1 MDFAVLLGVPLYILG
16 GMVGSAFYL
25 PLRGVRHWAWESY
38 WMIYALVAM
47 IVFPWTIAACTTPAL
62 LSILLATPASVL
74 LGCYLFGVMWGIG
87 GLTFGIAIR
96 YLGVGL
102 GTALACGIIAA
113 VGTLVPPI
121 YSGQFGSLLS
131 AASGIAM
138 LCGVAVAIGGIFA
151 TGMAGM
157 AKERELSEEQKKAAV
172 AEFNFLKGLL
182 VAIFCGVTSAGMFL
196 GIRAGDVMEGIAVQ
210 SHAVAAASPWL
221 GLPKMV
227 VILAGGFTVNCV
239 ACLILNLKNRSLH
252 DYADRKAPLLRNY
265 LLSAAAGILWYFQFI
280 ALTIG
285 DTHAGLLKYSN
296 ASMLMSS
303 TVLFG
308 AAWGILLHEW
318 KGTGRRTRRLLAVG
332 LAFLVLSFV
341 ITGYGNI
348 LQQREKE
355 TSPAKIAPMGE
366 SR

>member
-1 MDFAVLLGVPLYILG
+1 MIVPRPG
-16 GMVGSAFYL
+16 RHDRL
-25 PLRGVRHWAWESY
+25 PLDDRRLHHAR
-38 WMIYALVAM
+38 
-47 IVFPWTIAACTTPAL
+47 AAFHPAG
-62 LSILLATPASVL
+62 TPASVL

-102 GTALACGIIAA
+102 GTVLACGIIAA

-196 GIRAGDVMEGIAVQ
+196 GLAGDVMEGIAVQ

-227 VILAGGFTVNCV
+227 VILA
-239 ACLILNLKNRSLH
+239 
-252 DYADRKAPLLRNY
+252 
-265 LLSAAAGILWYFQFI
+265 AAGSPSI
-280 ALTIG
+280 A
-285 DTHAGLLKYSN
+285 S
-296 ASMLMSS
+296 
-303 TVLFG
+303 
-308 AAWGILLHEW
+308 
-318 KGTGRRTRRLLAVG
+318 LA
-332 LAFLVLSFV
+332 
-341 ITGYGNI
+341 
-348 LQQREKE
+348 
-355 TSPAKIAPMGE
+355 
-366 SR
+366 

>member
-38 WMIYALVAM
+38 WIIYALVAM

-227 VILAGGFTVNCV
+227 VILAGIAERVLDGFFDRTGDARV
-239 ACLILNLKNRSLH
+239 AVV
-252 DYADRKAPLLRNY
+252 DGV
-265 LLSAAAGILWYFQFI
+265 AAAGALGDDFARDRGRFADAAPTRAAHQIHVDVVIVIHVGAGREYGREFFAGGKLHVVQKSLLLRRPVPAVLHGDLMPVGEHEFGDVEGI
-280 ALTIG
+280 AERVFRDVGVRIAVHT
-285 DTHAGLLKYSN
+285 
-296 ASMLMSS
+296 
-303 TVLFG
+303 
-308 AAWGILLHEW
+308 AARI
-318 KGTGRRTRRLLAVG
+318 R
-332 LAFLVLSFV
+332 
-341 ITGYGNI
+341 
-348 LQQREKE
+348 
-355 TSPAKIAPMGE
+355 
-366 SR
+366 